1 MKKLEKIGKSV
12 LALSVLANTF
22 MPLGMVQAEDDPP
35 ATYTV
40 NITRDGSVELTKKN
54 DLEIEAKM
62 TAGNKYLTIQALGE
76 SNLDGITLDCNSNK
90 ETCTYTVPSGK
101 GFKFSYVGTDMDVLN
116 TDGEHG
122 CLVGMEYVINHGGNF
137 GIFEPS
143 DEAHKPGQCSTEP
156 NNNNNSNTE
165 EPFDGK
171 AVLVWSCNN
180 KICYKEFTGLDQGTK
195 IFYYQASS
203 IKADNYPT
211 AEFDVH
217 ADTKFF
223 APKSLF
229 DKRKTEITAS
239 NEAANPTMKI
249 DDLVGP
255 PEKGGINYRPVN
267 EPYET
272 NAYVSYGDRNF
283 KAIIYNNK
291 FKALKMGNFED
302 LHYFP
307 GAWENKLTR
316 RESFDISDTT
326 KANPVEFEMPLL
338 ESKFRLKVD
347 EIGGLTVKSI
357 TPLDVP
363 EGAVTVKKVDSEYE
377 FKFNSRFYNKVV
389 FKLVDEDD
397 KEYFFRINRQAMSI
411 KVDGDKV
418 HDWTIYS
425 DVYFDRNYNWDDLNI
440 TIKVVYKDGT
450 SKLVEME
457 NAKHIDDGLGNS
469 KDIYENDEE
478 NPARTEWPVGRGL
491 KRAVFKANF
500 TNDEIKKIDKMYIN
514 IEYKSESNTFYAG
527 NYAGSGK
534 GEVIDFSGSEE
545 YQRRMN

>member
-22 MPLGMVQAEDDPP
+22 MPLGIVSAEDPQPYTISITTSNTGWTVGAITGGIQVVDTSDIVGYIEVRDKSTNTAIEPHGCHDNVCLYTDI
-35 ATYTV
+35 AANKTV
-40 NITRDGSVELTKKN
+40 NITYNSETFDVT
-54 DLEIEAKM
+54 
-62 TAGNKYLTIQALGE
+62 TTGE
-76 SNLDGITLDCNSNK
+76 G
-90 ETCTYTVPSGK
+90 
-101 GFKFSYVGTDMDVLN
+101 
-116 TDGEHG
+116 G
-122 CLVGMEYVINHGGNF
+122 CLVDPGYDINGNLSVDVKPPAL
-137 GIFEPS
+137 EPIDKCVTPSS
-143 DEAHKPGQCSTEP
+143 DPAQV
-156 NNNNNSNTE
+156 
-165 EPFDGK
+165 PFDGK

-217 ADTKFF
+217 ADMKFF
-223 APKSLF
+223 AAKSSF
-229 DKRKTEITAS
+229 DKKKDAIDAS
-239 NEAANPTMKI
+239 NAASSPTI
-249 DDLVGP
+249 ARDELVGQD
-255 PEKGGINYRPVN
+255 GIDFMPVN
-267 EPYET
+267 EPTEN
-272 NAYVSYGDRNF
+272 NAYVSYGNRNF
-283 KAIIYNNK
+283 KAIIYNDK
-291 FKALKMGNFED
+291 FKALKMGNFES

-307 GAWENKLTR
+307 GAWNEALTR

-363 EGAVTVKKVDSEYE
+363 EGAVTVNKVDSEYE

-425 DVYFDRNYNWDDLNI
+425 DVYFDRGYNWDDLNI

-478 NPARTEWPVGRGL
+478 DPARTEWPVGRGL

-500 TNDEIKKIDKMYIN
+500 TNDEIKKVDKMYIN

>member
-1 MKKLEKIGKSV
+1 MKKIEKIGKSV
-12 LALSVLANTF
+12 LALSILANTF
-22 MPLGMVQAEDDPP
+22 APLGTVYANANPFTVTVSVENAEVFQISQRENTNEIQVAKGTTADYDFITFKNSSNHNNIEGLTLSCSSNSCTFSIPGGVAPELVYSGSKLDITKGSSVVEPGGIVDEESELSIKEEAVTPP
-35 ATYTV
+35 PTTPGT
-40 NITRDGSVELTKKN
+40 NEDTRD
-54 DLEIEAKM
+54 
-62 TAGNKYLTIQALGE
+62 
-76 SNLDGITLDCNSNK
+76 K
-90 ETCTYTVPSGK
+90 E
-101 GFKFSYVGTDMDVLN
+101 
-116 TDGEHG
+116 
-122 CLVGMEYVINHGGNF
+122 
-137 GIFEPS
+137 
-143 DEAHKPGQCSTEP
+143 
-156 NNNNNSNTE
+156 
-165 EPFDGK
+165 
-171 AVLVWSCNN
+171 AVLVWSCGN
-180 KICYKEFTGLDQGTK
+180 KICYHLFENLDEHDR
-195 IFYYQASS
+195 IHYIDAST
-203 IKADNYPT
+203 ITDDNDSSKK
-211 AEFDVH
+211 FDVH

-223 APKSLF
+223 ASTTRFATK
-229 DKRKTEITAS
+229 KAEIDGS
-239 NEAANPTMKI
+239 NAATTPTLNIENLKGEDGI
-249 DDLVGP
+249 D
-255 PEKGGINYRPVN
+255 YRPVG
-267 EPYET
+267 EPTEN
-272 NAYVSYGDRNF
+272 NAYVSYADRNF

-291 FKALKMGNFED
+291 FKALKMGNFSD
-302 LHYFP
+302 LTYYP
-307 GAWENKLTR
+307 GKWNNELTR

-338 ESKFRLKVD
+338 ESVFRLKAD
-347 EIGGLTVKSI
+347 EFGGLTIKSI